1 MSITYEQTL
10 QWLKNRHATM
20 RIPKSREAVGKAIDA
35 VEYRIEQ
42 KPVPKNIHY
51 SGMIVAS
58 CPTCGE
64 ELESEEYCPSCGQAL
79 KWEDYDGE
87 A

>member
-1 MSITYEQTL
+1 MDT
-10 QWLKNRHATM
+10 KNEKTPESATEGA
-20 RIPKSREAVGKAIDA
+20 RKENREAVGKAIDA
-35 VEYRIEQ
+35 VEYRIE
-42 KPVPKNIHY
+42 KTPVPKNMHY

-64 ELESEEYCPSCGQAL
+64 ELDGEEYRPSCGQAL

-87 A
+87 S